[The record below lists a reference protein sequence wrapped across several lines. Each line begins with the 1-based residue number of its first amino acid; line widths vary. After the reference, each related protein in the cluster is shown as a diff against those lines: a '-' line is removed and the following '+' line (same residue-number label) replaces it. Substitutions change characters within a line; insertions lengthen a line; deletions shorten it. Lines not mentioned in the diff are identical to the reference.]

1 MASRT
6 FSASQVCQIVTGDD
20 GDLDYVFPGS
30 DDELDTSLED
40 SDLEDIDHLESE
52 IDDRTEAETDL
63 ATVRS
68 NSSTS
73 EGSDAESQGS
83 GVERE
88 GGGAGGRGGS
98 AVGRGSAR
106 GRGGSAV
113 GRGGARGRG
122 RGTGDR
128 GGSAGGRGS
137 SARSRG
143 RGVRGHDHGSD
154 QDGPAGENSWSDTG
168 SSVNVE
174 PFTMDVGPTIPLGE
188 DPSDIFM
195 TFFTPQLLEYI
206 VTETNRFACQYLSAT
221 HEGEGPPPT
230 WETNAEEMKAYLGFA
245 ILMGINR
252 LPDLYDYWSTDEVFH
267 YYPIASRIPRK
278 RFLEMARFLHFAN
291 NDDIVPRG
299 EPGHDRLAKVRPV
312 IEMVRE
318 SFLANYNPH
327 CENSVDEAMIRFKGR
342 STLKQYMPKKP
353 TKRGLKV
360 WVRADSHNGYICDL
374 DVYTGKDDSRE
385 TALGSKVVKKLSRE
399 LVGGN
404 YHLYFDNFFSSVP
417 LLEDL
422 LEDGIY
428 ACGTFR
434 KDRR

>member
-1 MASRT
+1 MASHT

-40 SDLEDIDHLESE
+40 SDLEDMDHLESE
-52 IDDRTEAETDL
+52 IDDRTEAEADL

-68 NSSTS
+68 
-73 EGSDAESQGS
+73 SDAESQCS

-98 AVGRGSAR
+98 AVGRGDAR
-106 GRGGSAV
+106 GRGC
-113 GRGGARGRG
+113 
-122 RGTGDR
+122 GTGDR

-174 PFTMDVGPTIPLGE
+174 PFTIDVGPTIPLE

-195 TFFTPQLLEYI
+195 TFFTPQLLEHI
-206 VTETNRFACQYLSAT
+206 VTETKRFACQCLSAT
-221 HEGEGPPPT
+221 HEGKGPPT
-230 WETNAEEMKAYLGFA
+230 WETNAEMKAYMGFA

-278 RFLEMARFLHFAN
+278 RFLEIAQFLHFAN

-299 EPGHDRLAKVRPV
+299 EPGHDCFAKVRPV
-312 IEMVRE
+312 IEMVCE

-374 DVYTGKDDSRE
+374 DVYTGKDDSRKSV
-385 TALGSKVVKKLSRE
+385 LGSKVVKKLSRE

-404 YHLYFDNFFSSVP
+404 YHP
-417 LLEDL
+417 
-422 LEDGIY
+422 
-428 ACGTFR
+428 
-434 KDRR
+434 